1 MQRVVREN
9 AASILPLTWQLVHC
23 FTLVFSRFVEVFTLS
38 QSPLQPAGLRHCNA
52 AAFAS
57 LKKFAAL
64 IVFNPDC
71 VGTEPKEAA
80 NPVTGE
86 KIV

>member
-1 MQRVVREN
+1 
-9 AASILPLTWQLVHC
+9 LLLWP
-23 FTLVFSRFVEVFTLS
+23 
-38 QSPLQPAGLRHCNA
+38 PQPAGLRNRDA

-64 IVFNPDC
+64 IVFNPDF
-71 VGTEPKEAA
+71 VPTEPKDAA

-86 KIV
+86 S